1 MLIGV
6 EAKVFISYCFF
17 IYFVK
22 LKSEFMDNSRAHVE
36 NLLAFSLG
44 IIEGKNGSELYKKYY
59 NDITNVNAKD
69 VIEVI
74 DRLVRKNI
82 ETEELKK
89 GLNKIFNVFYKSL
102 INAEKKLPA
111 EKTFLYW
118 LVKENDELDRRL
130 KQIRPFIKQVN
141 RKDLPA
147 REFDLAVEQLKKR
160 IKDLKNFESHY
171 VKKENIL
178 FPCLETYWDNYR
190 CIQVMWSYHDDIREV
205 IKQTLSALDSED
217 LNLKNINHL
226 LGDLFFTMYAIR
238 FREENV
244 LFPVALETV
253 DEKLW
258 EEMVDQSYNIGFSFI
273 ETPVKEKKR
282 LGSKR
287 KHKFTEDMNGVL
299 DNIDLQGVKL
309 DLDTGQVDLEQ
320 IITIF
325 NTLPVDLTFVDKNNK
340 VRFFSA
346 PADRIFPRSKAIIG
360 RDVENC
366 HPPESVHVVKKIIKD
381 FKAGEKE
388 KASFRIE
395 TGGKFILIQYFA
407 LFDSKRQ
414 YLGVLEV
421 SQDVTEIRNLKGE
434 KRLLDWGK

>member
-1 MLIGV
+1 MSG
-6 EAKVFISYCFF
+6 
-17 IYFVK
+17 
-22 LKSEFMDNSRAHVE
+22 LKDNNRAWIE

-59 NDITNVNAKD
+59 NDITRVNAKD

-74 DRLVRKNI
+74 DRLVRKDI
-82 ETEELKK
+82 ETEGLKK
-89 GLNKIFNVFYKSL
+89 GLDKIFNIFYKSL
-102 INAEKKLPA
+102 INADKKLPA
-111 EKTFLYW
+111 EKTFLYY
-118 LVKENDELDRRL
+118 LVKENDELDKRL
-130 KQIRPFIKQVN
+130 KAIRPLVKEVN

-147 REFDLAVEQLKKR
+147 QEFELAIEQLKKR
-160 IKDLKNFESHY
+160 VEDLGNFESHY

-178 FPCLETYWDNYR
+178 FPYLETFWDNYR
-190 CIQVMWSYHDDIREV
+190 CIPVMWSYHDDIREA
-205 IKQTLSALDSED
+205 IKQTLSALDSD
-217 LNLKNINHL
+217 DPNLKEINRL

-244 LFPVALETV
+244 LFHVALETV

-258 EEMVDQSYNIGFSFI
+258 DEMLDQSYDIGFSFI

-282 LGSKR
+282 SGSER
-287 KHKFTEDMNGVL
+287 KNKFAKDINEVL
-299 DNIDLQGVKL
+299 DVIDLQGVKL
-309 DLDTGQVDLEQ
+309 DLGTGQVDLEQ

-325 NTLPVDLTFVDKNNK
+325 NSLPVDLTFVDKNNK

-346 PADRIFPRSKAIIG
+346 PEDRIFPRSKAIIG

-366 HPPESVHVVKKIIKD
+366 HPPESVHVVKKIIKA
-381 FKAGEKE
+381 FRAGEKK

-395 TGGKFILIQYFA
+395 AGSKFILIQYFA
-407 LFDSKRQ
+407 LHDNKGQ

-434 KRLLDWGK
+434 KRLLDWE

>member
-1 MLIGV
+1 MSDI
-6 EAKVFISYCFF
+6 K
-17 IYFVK
+17 
-22 LKSEFMDNSRAHVE
+22 DNSRARVE
-36 NLLAFSLG
+36 NLFAFSLG
-44 IIEGKNGSELYKKYY
+44 IVEGKKGSELYKKYY
-59 NDITNVNAKD
+59 NDITKVNAKD
-69 VIEVI
+69 VLEVV
-74 DRLVRKNI
+74 DRLVSNNI

-89 GLNKIFNVFYKSL
+89 GLNKIFNVFHKSL
-102 INAEKKLPA
+102 NNANIKLPA
-111 EKTFLYW
+111 EKTFLYY
-118 LVKENDELDRRL
+118 LVKENEELDKRL
-130 KQIRPFIKQVN
+130 KKIRPFIKQVN

-147 REFDLAVEQLKKR
+147 KEFDFTVEQLKKR
-160 IKDLKNFESHY
+160 VKDLKNFESHY

-178 FPCLETYWDNYR
+178 FPYLETYWDNYR

-217 LNLKNINHL
+217 FNLKKINRL

-238 FREENV
+238 FREEKV

-258 EEMVDQSYNIGFSFI
+258 EEMVDQSYDIGFSFI

-282 LGSKR
+282 FGSKR
-287 KHKFTEDMNGVL
+287 KNKFTEDMNGVL
-299 DNIDLQGVKL
+299 ENIDLQGVKL
-309 DLDTGQVDLEQ
+309 DLGTGQIDLEQ

-366 HPPESVHVVKKIIKD
+366 HPPESVHVVKKIIKA

-395 TGGKFILIQYFA
+395 AGGKFILIQYFA
-407 LFDSKRQ
+407 LHDNKGQ
-414 YLGVLEV
+414 YSGVLEV

-434 KRLLDWGK
+434 KRLLDWEK